1 MNTRIIITIIVISLG
16 SIAAIL
22 PKTKT
27 SSVQLMA
34 DELLLEMNQQTHV
47 VSADE
52 LADLLINND
61 PTILLIDVRDS
72 VAYQQYHLPG
82 AINIPLKDLLNPEWI
97 PYVDQISKKNIFYS
111 NGTTLSGEAWILTK
125 QLGFRNNYI
134 LGGGL
139 NEWFSTIIRPVQPSS
154 GDPNEVWALYAT
166 RKAASLHFSGSKP
179 AASEENS
186 NILPPIP
193 RKKKTRVAGG
203 CS

>member
-27 SSVQLMA
+27 SSVQLTA
-34 DELLLEMNQQTHV
+34 DELLLEMNRQTYV
-47 VSADE
+47 VSTDDM
-52 LADLLINND
+52 ADLLINND

-72 VAYQQYHLPG
+72 IAYQQYHLPG
-82 AINIPLKDLLNPEWI
+82 AINIPLEDLLNPEWI

-111 NGTTLSGEAWILTK
+111 NGSILSGEAWILTK
-125 QLGFRNNYI
+125 QLGCRNNYV

-139 NEWFSTIIRPVQPSS
+139 NAWFSTIIQPEQPAS
-154 GDPNEVWALYAT
+154 GDPNEEWALYET
-166 RKAASLHFSGSKP
+166 RKAASMYFSGSKP
-179 AASEENS
+179 AASEEKS
-186 NILPPIP
+186 ILPPVP